1 MGYEKGGLC
10 SLFIEEPVSGA
21 VPPQLA
27 SLRCELQPPPRRTG
41 ETSHSRHVGCGP
53 PRSTT
58 PTSSSSSQL
67 SDPLNTGCEREG
79 TWLRERPTP
88 AGAKRVR
95 PSCCCRCSRYGSGAS
110 SDHGHELALV
120 LRPSASAT
128 GDNDNS
134 QTLGRKSL
142 RLHSCSR
149 DMTLNSKL
157 QRLSHQYVHFPPSLA
172 RELPQTADRASSRD
186 PPGHPPEVQP
196 GGAQSTLKGGRTSTH
211 PEIAQG
217 TPREYNRAVPGAH

>member
-1 MGYEKGGLC
+1 LKKGISTRDATREPGLGYEKGGLC

-149 DMTLNSKL
+149 DMTLN
-157 QRLSHQYVHFPPSLA
+157 R
-172 RELPQTADRASSRD
+172 R
-186 PPGHPPEVQP
+186 
-196 GGAQSTLKGGRTSTH
+196 
-211 PEIAQG
+211 
-217 TPREYNRAVPGAH
+217 